1 MCRYNPHNFTCCP
14 EKVFGAAEG
23 EEKHLHCT
31 PCQLATFS
39 KKPCTKT
46 KNRIDRSTIIAI
58 PDQKCYSCRKE
69 WQEEQ
74 NAAMA
79 LMTMS
84 YNDVFAGQDFDLGK
98 VEEEERVRREEAAE
112 ALLELRLNGRQR
124 VFTQDLDS
132 GNQSQQSMQNQQARQ
147 TQQPRQNQ
155 RAQQRQQPKQ
165 TQKPKQIQEPKQ
177 TKQPEQSQEPNKPS
191 PIFRAEPSGKI
202 YKIKKIVDSRLH
214 YGKLQYKSQEF
225 DYPVDSTYYPAR
237 LFEGCEELMEA
248 FHRANPERP
257 TVEDERAFVKA
268 KKVKKEKTE
277 TGSLFPGLR

>member
-14 EKVFGAAEG
+14 EKVFDAKEG
-23 EEKHLHCT
+23 EEKYLHGT

-39 KKPCTKT
+39 KKPCSKT
-46 KNRIDRSTIIAI
+46 KNRVDRSTIITI
-58 PDQKCYSCRKE
+58 PGQKCYSCRKE

-79 LMTMS
+79 LRTMS
-84 YNDVFAGQDFDLGK
+84 YNDVFAGQGFDLRK
-98 VEEEERVRREEAAE
+98 VVEEERVRREEAAE

-124 VFTQDLDS
+124 VFTQEVDS
-132 GNQSQQSMQNQQARQ
+132 GNQGQQSMQNYLAKE
-147 TQQPRQNQ
+147 TQQPR
-155 RAQQRQQPKQ
+155 Q
-165 TQKPKQIQEPKQ
+165 TQKPKQAQQPKQ
-177 TKQPEQSQEPNKPS
+177 IQEPNKPS

-202 YKIKKIVDSRLH
+202 YKIEKIVDSRLY
-214 YGKLQYKSQEF
+214 YGKLQYRSQEF

-237 LFEGCEELMEA
+237 LFEGCEELMEE

-257 TVEDERAFVKA
+257 TVEDERAHA
-268 KKVKKEKTE
+268 RGKKVKKEKTE

>member
-14 EKVFGAAEG
+14 EKVFGAKEG
-23 EEKHLHCT
+23 EEKYLHCT
-31 PCQLATFS
+31 PCQLATLS

-46 KNRIDRSTIIAI
+46 KNRIDRSTIITI
-58 PDQKCYSCRKE
+58 SDQRCYSCRKE

-79 LMTMS
+79 LRTMS

-112 ALLELRLNGRQR
+112 VLLELRLNGRQR

-132 GNQSQQSMQNQQARQ
+132 GNQSQQ
-147 TQQPRQNQ
+147 PRQNQ
-155 RAQQRQQPKQ
+155 RAQQ
-165 TQKPKQIQEPKQ
+165 TQELKQ
-177 TKQPEQSQEPNKPS
+177 TKQPEQTQEPSKPS

-225 DYPVDSTYYPAR
+225 NYPVDSTYYPAR
-237 LFEGCEELMEA
+237 LFEGCEELMEQ